1 MRLRNRWRTIGL
13 GWVLVALGVPGG
25 SSALATEF
33 RSGDAIHLVHGEILD
48 DLIATGGNI
57 NLESHVNGDVFALA
71 RTVTLGDSGR
81 VDNSFMAAGQRVD
94 VNGLVSNSA
103 RLFAQDITVRGHIER
118 NLIAFA
124 QNVILDT
131 RSWVEKDVNVGA
143 SEAIIRGRIGG
154 DLRGEAG
161 TVTIYGQIDGD
172 VKITTD
178 HLIVMPTA
186 IIGGALK
193 YQSEK
198 DPKIEEGAQ
207 ILGGIERLQPDT
219 KVKEGYTL
227 GCFFWDAWWF
237 LGLLVVGIVLLIL
250 FRPFMGDLRT
260 VILESSWK
268 SMGVGFLF
276 LICLPIVAVA
286 LALTLV
292 GIPVAVAL
300 VLGWAV
306 LLYLSIIFVGLPLG
320 EWVLARL
327 RSGRR
332 AASILSLFVGLV
344 ILTLATRIP
353 YVGFLAKLMI
363 FSLAL
368 GGFFLTAYKYRTRA
382 AG

>member
-1 MRLRNRWRTIGL
+1 MRLRNCWRTIGL

-25 SSALATEF
+25 SFALATEF

-57 NLESHVNGDVFALA
+57 NLESYVSGDVFALA
-71 RTVTLGDSGR
+71 RTVTLGDSGS

-131 RSWVEKDVNVGA
+131 RSWVEKDVYVGA
-143 SEAIIRGRIGG
+143 SEAIVRGRIGG
-154 DLRGEAG
+154 DLRGEAR

-172 VKITTD
+172 IRITSD

-193 YQSEK
+193 YHSPK
-198 DPKIEEGAQ
+198 APKIEEGAQ
-207 ILGGIERLQPDT
+207 ILGGVERLQPEAE
-219 KVKEGYTL
+219 VKEGYTL
-227 GCFFWDAWWF
+227 GCLFWDAWWF
-237 LGLLVVGIVLLIL
+237 LSLLVVGVVLLIL

-300 VLGWAV
+300 ILGWAV
-306 LLYLSIIFVGLPLG
+306 LLYLSIIFVGLPVG
-320 EWVLARL
+320 EWVLGRL

-332 AASILSLFVGLV
+332 AASVLSLFVGLV

-363 FSLAL
+363 FSLAI

-382 AG
+382 AA

>member
-1 MRLRNRWRTIGL
+1 MRQRNPWRTIGL
-13 GWVLVALGVPGG
+13 GSVLVALGISG
-25 SSALATEF
+25 SLPALATEF
-33 RSGDAIHLVHGEILD
+33 RSGDVIHLVQGEILD

-57 NLESHVNGDVFALA
+57 SLESHVIGDVFALA

-81 VDNSFMAAGQRVD
+81 VDNSFMAGGQKID

-103 RLFAQDITVRGHIER
+103 RLFAQDITIRGHIKR
-118 NLIAFA
+118 NLMAFA
-124 QNVILDT
+124 QNVVLDT

-154 DLRGEAG
+154 DLRGQAG
-161 TVTIYGQIDGD
+161 RITIYGQIDGD

-193 YQSEK
+193 YHCQK

-207 ILGGIERLQPDT
+207 ILGGVERLQPET

-227 GCFFWDAWWF
+227 GSFFWDAWWF
-237 LGLLVVGIVLLIL
+237 LGLLVVGIVLLAL
-250 FRPFMGDLRT
+250 FKPFMGEMKA

-276 LICLPIVAVA
+276 LICLPIVAIA

-292 GIPVAVAL
+292 GIPVALAL
-300 VLGWAV
+300 ILGWVA

-320 EWVLARL
+320 EWVLGRL

-353 YVGFLAKLMI
+353 YAGFLAKLMI

-368 GGFFLTAYKYRTRA
+368 GGFFLTAYKYRTRPA
-382 AG
+382 A